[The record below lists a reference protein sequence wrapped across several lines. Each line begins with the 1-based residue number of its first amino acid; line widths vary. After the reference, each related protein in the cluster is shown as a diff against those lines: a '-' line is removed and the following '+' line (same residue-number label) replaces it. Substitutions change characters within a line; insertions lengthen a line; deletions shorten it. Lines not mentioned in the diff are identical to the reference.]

1 MIAQSCLLSKVEK
14 YCRFQIAL
22 SCSGGVKVT
31 RRTAAAAST
40 RVTQIL
46 GLGHDID
53 ALLLSWDALFED
65 YKQFKDAQY

>member
-1 MIAQSCLLSKVEK
+1 VFRWCESDEK
-14 YCRFQIAL
+14 D
-22 SCSGGVKVT
+22 CSGSID
-31 RRTAAAAST
+31 A
-40 RVTQIL
+40 VTQIL